1 MASLAAL
8 FFAIYTAPVVQ
19 GQSNCE
25 RSDLDE
31 FESMVREKPLQQAA
45 IFVLRSSRTYGFA

>member
-8 FFAIYTAPVVQ
+8 FFAIYTAPVAQ
-19 GQSNCE
+19 GQGPGINCE

-31 FESMVREKPLQQAA
+31 FEYMVREKL
-45 IFVLRSSRTYGFA
+45 